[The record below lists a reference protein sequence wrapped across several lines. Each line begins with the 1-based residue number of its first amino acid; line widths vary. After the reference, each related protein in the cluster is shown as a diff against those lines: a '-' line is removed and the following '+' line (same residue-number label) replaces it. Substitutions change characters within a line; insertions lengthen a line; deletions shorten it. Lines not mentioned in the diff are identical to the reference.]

1 MGGVQKKL
9 FSSPSFQAQPQSA
22 AMDLRGKICSVNSV
36 LRLQRPRQHL
46 SDPQSPLVMGLKK
59 RGEYATGKGYNR
71 AGKSFNREQAL
82 PSPAGS
88 GKLHCSYWF
97 CPATRG
103 PRHKNLQI
111 SRKGNQVDGNHR
123 RSLSS
128 IHPFARVRQKG
139 INIRGTHFDGW
150 LWWSVSDE
158 EEERECGWAAGD
170 VIFFSGTLGRTKRRK
185 TPPFFFPHRKKV
197 FMGIS
202 NHGPVAGRLNF
213 LLFA

>member
-59 RGEYATGKGYNR
+59 RGEYATGKRYNR
-71 AGKSFNREQAL
+71 AGKSFNREQVL

-88 GKLHCSYWF
+88 GKPHCSDWF

-103 PRHKNLQI
+103 PRHTKICKYLA
-111 SRKGNQVDGNHR
+111 KET
-123 RSLSS
+123 RSMVTIDVRSHPS
-128 IHPFARVRQKG
+128 IRSHEFDK
-139 INIRGTHFDGW
+139 RG
-150 LWWSVSDE
+150 
-158 EEERECGWAAGD
+158 
-170 VIFFSGTLGRTKRRK
+170 
-185 TPPFFFPHRKKV
+185 
-197 FMGIS
+197 
-202 NHGPVAGRLNF
+202 
-213 LLFA
+213 